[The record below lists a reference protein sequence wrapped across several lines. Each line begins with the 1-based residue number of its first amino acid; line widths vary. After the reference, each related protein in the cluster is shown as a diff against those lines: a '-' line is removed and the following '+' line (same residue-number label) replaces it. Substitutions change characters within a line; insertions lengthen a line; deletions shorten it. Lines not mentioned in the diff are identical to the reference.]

1 MQSLSFLN
9 PKFQASSHLLWLY
22 RLVCVIPGQK
32 PRISVFLCRSSIFA
46 CLLFQAVVL
55 VVNFYHRLQFFH
67 KNPPPIST
75 DIVKSN
81 PYSVKHFRKLIDGCA
96 FKMYGHWVK
105 RADNQ
110 NRAALFEHAPREEWQ
125 SCFPR

>member
-1 MQSLSFLN
+1 M
-9 PKFQASSHLLWLY
+9 
-22 RLVCVIPGQK
+22 V
-32 PRISVFLCRSSIFA
+32 LC
-46 CLLFQAVVL
+46 
-55 VVNFYHRLQFFH
+55 VNFYHRLQFFH
-67 KNPPPIST
+67 KNPPPISV

-110 NRAALFEHAPREEWQ
+110 NRAALFEHAPRDEWKNA
-125 SCFPR
+125 FPRS